1 MPNLGQVLFTLGNMN
16 NQAYQSRLQ
25 QQNLAAN
32 QQSLADNALRM
43 QAYQDQQAALGA
55 YGKNFINAL
64 TAQTPQGVTAPMPAT
79 PPPQPGQASVPMV
92 QPTDTASSKT
102 PPLPTNALAPAQPI
116 AGAMQQWGTLTGA
129 PTVAKGLSQAPSS
142 AGQQAPAQAPQTPDA
157 LTGSILNADP
167 TQPIPNPSLQLLSQ
181 TLNGPLKPV
190 MDALQKAG
198 QERPQ
203 DDPILRASMTAW
215 QKYLSDNPNATPGQL
230 AAFTSVALPQTMD
243 LLKQYSAQTRIP
255 LNSLLAFGGTLAK
268 GVLQANTAQQN
279 NASKERIAQGNDATR
294 LQASQNSLAAAGVR
308 AQNKK
313 SSGDGLFAGGNPAWQ
328 AQNEQT
334 YIRIYGKPPTA
345 FTLKSLGSIS
355 PEQFTQA
362 ITSGLMSPGRQK
374 VLAEQTKVFN
384 NVKTNFDTL
393 ERNYQNILLPL
404 VSKVNSGSPIWNKK
418 ISLLRAAGDPD
429 AAAWQQALVSI
440 RPEAAQLLSSGGS
453 KLGQVTVHALQ
464 EVAKA
469 TPDNITP
476 AQLKAAFDVI
486 QGEGKNRLDALQAN
500 IGEVNSEL
508 TDTAENK
515 KPLSAANPPVAGARL
530 APDGKWYVQ
539 KNGKYYLVQ

>member
-1 MPNLGQVLFTLGNMN
+1 M
-16 NQAYQSRLQ
+16 
-25 QQNLAAN
+25 
-32 QQSLADNALRM
+32 
-43 QAYQDQQAALGA
+43 
-55 YGKNFINAL
+55 
-64 TAQTPQGVTAPMPAT
+64 
-79 PPPQPGQASVPMV
+79 
-92 QPTDTASSKT
+92 
-102 PPLPTNALAPAQPI
+102 
-116 AGAMQQWGTLTGA
+116 
-129 PTVAKGLSQAPSS
+129 
-142 AGQQAPAQAPQTPDA
+142 
-157 LTGSILNADP
+157 
-167 TQPIPNPSLQLLSQ
+167 
-181 TLNGPLKPV
+181 
-190 MDALQKAG
+190 
-198 QERPQ
+198 
-203 DDPILRASMTAW
+203 
-215 QKYLSDNPNATPGQL
+215 
-230 AAFTSVALPQTMD
+230 
-243 LLKQYSAQTRIP
+243 
-255 LNSLLAFGGTLAK
+255 
-268 GVLQANTAQQN
+268 
-279 NASKERIAQGNDATR
+279 
-294 LQASQNSLAAAGVR
+294 
-308 AQNKK
+308 
-313 SSGDGLFAGGNPAWQ
+313 
-328 AQNEQT
+328 
-334 YIRIYGKPPTA
+334 
-345 FTLKSLGSIS
+345 
-355 PEQFTQA
+355 
-362 ITSGLMSPGRQK
+362 
-374 VLAEQTKVFN
+374 FN